1 MKQKLK
7 EDGPFYASI
16 SYWTDQIY
24 SAPCVLVEAEDDLN
38 RDMFDSDMFVDYNAP
53 DIIMDPETRVRML
66 SIFTAPADGQSSAGK
81 DSDHNDCQWM
91 CLISMHYLQCSV
103 CLIQAFNALPPVL
116 RKPGKLKKFL
126 GLKRDDGIDI
136 KFIPKLET
144 KLKMNIIVCGRHQYE
159 GAGKYPRT
167 LKIRLWKGHYE
178 PKHVRGL
185 SNEKLQ

>member
-1 MKQKLK
+1 
-7 EDGPFYASI
+7 
-16 SYWTDQIY
+16 
-24 SAPCVLVEAEDDLN
+24 
-38 RDMFDSDMFVDYNAP
+38 MFDNDMFVDYNAS
-53 DIIMDPETRVRML
+53 DIMDPETRVRML

-91 CLISMHYLQCSV
+91 CLI
-103 CLIQAFNALPPVL
+103 QAFNALPPVL

-126 GLKRDDGIDI
+126 GWKRDDCIDI

-167 LKIRLWKGHYE
+167 LKIRIWKGHYE
-178 PKHVRGL
+178 PKDVRGL